1 MTKSANAFRT
11 ISEVAEWLDTPAH
24 VLRFWESKFSQIKPV
39 KRAGGRRYYR
49 PADMQLL
56 GGIKKLLHEDGLTI
70 KGVQKTLREH
80 GVKYVAAL
88 SQPLDELTAAEMA
101 ESGETIST
109 TQRDNTS
116 DPVQSDPITS
126 PIAAADAEAA
136 VESQDS
142 TDEAQIHLDAPAQPN
157 PTADVV
163 PFDIPAD
170 TQALSD
176 SDESAE
182 EDTPVAAGTH
192 LSVEDTDATPQGDLF
207 AGAPDGPA
215 AVPDTATPDAGPH
228 TGPDAGN
235 DMPLVNPA
243 DPVDLTAS
251 ESQEAETDTPA
262 APDLADTIP
271 IGSDPAPRE
280 ADLSPGPSSSGPI
293 ADETAAPYSAE
304 DAPAPSEPPA
314 VEPQPAGD
322 AETAA
327 PTDVP
332 PPAPQV
338 IAVDVPADPGDD
350 IAAPSGILTQFARL
364 SGPLRADVAF
374 EMAPLRDRLSA
385 LAARM
390 GGGTQE

>member
-80 GVKYVAAL
+80 GVKHVAAL

-163 PFDIPAD
+163 PFDIPTAA
-170 TQALSD
+170 QALSD
-176 SDESAE
+176 PDEPAE
-182 EDTPVAAGTH
+182 EDTPVAARTH
-192 LSVEDTDATPQGDLF
+192 LSAADTDATPQGDLF
-207 AGAPDGPA
+207 AGAPDGRA
-215 AVPDTATPDAGPH
+215 AARDTATPDAEPD

-243 DPVDLTAS
+243 DPVDPTAS

-262 APDLADTIP
+262 APDLAEPDP

-280 ADLSPGPSSSGPI
+280 ADLSPGPSSSVPI
-293 ADETAAPYSAE
+293 ANDFAAPYT
-304 DAPAPSEPPA
+304 PAPPEPPA

-338 IAVDVPADPGDD
+338 IAVDVPADPDDD